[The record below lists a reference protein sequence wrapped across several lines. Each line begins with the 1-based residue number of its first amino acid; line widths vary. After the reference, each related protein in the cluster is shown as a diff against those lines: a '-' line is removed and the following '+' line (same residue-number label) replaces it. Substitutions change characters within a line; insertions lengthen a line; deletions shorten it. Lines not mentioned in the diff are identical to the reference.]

1 MTQPD
6 NKKSDRSRDE
16 VLAGEYVLGVLPL
29 AERLR
34 VEHRIRQD
42 KAFARI
48 VDRWQANLAD
58 FNGDYA
64 PQQAPAPWMLNAIE
78 NRLFASGARP
88 STPFRAL
95 WASVSFW
102 RGLAVVSL
110 AAALFVAGTGSG
122 LFGPRETA
130 PRLLATLTPT
140 QSQVSLVMAF
150 DRASGRLSV
159 TPVAAGG
166 RNAKSLE
173 LWLID
178 GSAAPVPLGVLPD
191 TGNGDIVIPQ
201 GLRNSLT
208 DGMTLAVSLEPY
220 GGSPTKLPTGPVLAT
235 ARIGEI

>member
-58 FNGDYA
+58 FNGEYA
-64 PQQAPAPWMLNAIE
+64 PAHTPAPWMLNAIE
-78 NRLFASGARP
+78 NRLFASESRP
-88 STPFRAL
+88 ATPFRAL
-95 WASVSFW
+95 WASVTFW
-102 RGLAVVSL
+102 RGLAFVSL
-110 AAALFVAGTGSG
+110 AAALFVAGSNGG
-122 LFGPRETA
+122 LFGPKDNA
-130 PRLLATLTPT
+130 PRLLATLTPA

-150 DRASGRLSV
+150 DRASGRLNV
-159 TPVAAGG
+159 TPVAAGA
-166 RNAKSLE
+166 RSSKSLE

-178 GSAAPVPLGVLPD
+178 GNEAPVPLGILPD
-191 TGNGDIVIPQ
+191 TGGGDIVIPQ
-201 GLRNSLT
+201 GLRNRLT
-208 DGMTLAVSLEPY
+208 DGMTLAVSLEPF

-235 ARIGEI
+235 AKIGSI